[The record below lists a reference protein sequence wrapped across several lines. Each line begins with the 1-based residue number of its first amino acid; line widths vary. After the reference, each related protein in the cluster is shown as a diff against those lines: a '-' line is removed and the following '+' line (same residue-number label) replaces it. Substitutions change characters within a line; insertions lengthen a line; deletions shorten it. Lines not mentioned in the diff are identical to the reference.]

1 MRPAGEVDAAPV
13 GEKVNKD
20 ICACFRAAAG
30 ISRAAAL
37 SLTARIA
44 PPGET
49 WYNIIYI
56 FTDKKDCFNHMIDYR
71 RALTPEIQAVPESS
85 IKEFFDIINEM
96 PEAIS
101 LGLGE
106 PDFVTPEHIRKAGAA
121 SLLEGHTKY
130 TQNPGLPALREAI
143 AAYLAGRFAL
153 HYDAADE
160 ILVTV
165 GGSEAIDL
173 AIRCLVGAGDEVLV
187 PSPTFVCY
195 GPLAAVC
202 GGVVKELVTT
212 EETGFRV
219 TAQQI
224 AAALTERTKLLVL
237 PYPSNPTGAILE
249 ESDLRA
255 IANVLRGTN
264 VIVLCDEIYGE
275 LTYGRRHC
283 SFASQEDM
291 RERTLVVG
299 GFSKAFAMTGW
310 RMGYLCGPRELVK
323 PAAALHGYGIMSAP
337 TVTQHAAI
345 EAMRN
350 GMEDI
355 ETMRTEYDARR
366 ALLVRGLREMGL
378 RCSEPRGAFY
388 CFPYIGDFGRSDVE
402 FCRAL
407 LLEEQVAIIPGSAFG
422 PGGAGYARVCYAAE
436 RAKIEEALRRMA
448 RFLKRLRTEKE

>member
-1 MRPAGEVDAAPV
+1 M
-13 GEKVNKD
+13 
-20 ICACFRAAAG
+20 
-30 ISRAAAL
+30 
-37 SLTARIA
+37 
-44 PPGET
+44 
-49 WYNIIYI
+49 
-56 FTDKKDCFNHMIDYR
+56 
-71 RALTPEIQAVPESS
+71 
-85 IKEFFDIINEM
+85 
-96 PEAIS
+96 
-101 LGLGE
+101 
-106 PDFVTPEHIRKAGAA
+106 
-121 SLLEGHTKY
+121 
-130 TQNPGLPALREAI
+130 
-143 AAYLAGRFAL
+143 
-153 HYDAADE
+153 
-160 ILVTV
+160 
-165 GGSEAIDL
+165 
-173 AIRCLVGAGDEVLV
+173 
-187 PSPTFVCY
+187 
-195 GPLAAVC
+195 
-202 GGVVKELVTT
+202 
-212 EETGFRV
+212 

-255 IANVLRGTN
+255 IADVLRGTN

-345 EAMRN
+345 EAMHN

-355 ETMRTEYDARR
+355 ETMRMEYDARR
-366 ALLVRGLREMGL
+366 ALLVRGLQEMGL
-378 RCSEPRGAFY
+378 RCSEPQGAFY
-388 CFPYIGDFGRSDVE
+388 CFPYIGEFGCSDVE

-422 PGGAGYARVCYAAE
+422 PGGAGYARICYAAE
-436 RAKIEEALRRMA
+436 HAKIEEALRRMA
-448 RFLKRLRTEKE
+448 RFLARLRTERE

>member
-1 MRPAGEVDAAPV
+1 MDYDRLIAPAAAAMRPS
-13 GEKVNKD
+13 
-20 ICACFRAAAG
+20 G
-30 ISRAAAL
+30 IR
-37 SLTARIA
+37 
-44 PPGET
+44 
-49 WYNIIYI
+49 
-56 FTDKKDCFNHMIDYR
+56 K
-71 RALTPEIQAVPESS
+71 
-85 IKEFFDIINEM
+85 FFDLAAEM
-96 PEAIS
+96 PECIS
-101 LGLGE
+101 LGVGE
-106 PDFVTPEHIRKAGAA
+106 PDFKTPWAV
-121 SLLEGHTKY
+121 
-130 TQNPGLPALREAI
+130 REAGIESLEHGRTRYTSNAGLKELRAEI
-143 AAYLAGRFAL
+143 ARYLDRRMGL
-153 HYDAADE
+153 KYDPAKE
-160 ILVTV
+160 VLVTV

-173 AIRCLVGAGDEVLV
+173 AIRCLVGPGDEVLV

-195 GPLAAVC
+195 GPLATVC

-212 EETGFRV
+212 EKTGFRV

-255 IANVLRGTN
+255 IADVLRGTN

-345 EAMRN
+345 EAMHN

-355 ETMRTEYDARR
+355 ETMRMEYDARR
-366 ALLVRGLREMGL
+366 ALLVRGLQEMGL
-378 RCSEPRGAFY
+378 RCSEPQGAFY
-388 CFPYIGDFGRSDVE
+388 CFPYIGEFGCSDVE

-422 PGGAGYARVCYAAE
+422 PGGAGYARICYAAE
-436 RAKIEEALRRMA
+436 HAKIEEALRRMA
-448 RFLKRLRTEKE
+448 RFLARLRTERE